1 MTLSIGKYC
10 SGAGFGVRGVAEV
23 VMVIPGCAI
32 FTGAF
37 GTSNCSVRTAADSC
51 ASSRTG

>member
-23 VMVIPGCAI
+23 VMVIPRVCD
-32 FTGAF
+32 FHR
-37 GTSNCSVRTAADSC
+37 SVRHEQLLSEDSGGQL